1 MLIKNRHTGG
11 FVLNLMVII
20 NSNSFVAYGLILKML
35 ITEMERERCRN
46 GEFWAKENRR
56 SGSLGDMSR
65 QNSDFGI
72 EDLLIKENISLPD

>member
-11 FVLNLMVII
+11 FVLTLRVII
-20 NSNSFVAYGLILKML
+20 NSNSFVVYGLILKML

-65 QNSDFGI
+65 QNSYFSI
-72 EDLLIKENISLPD
+72 EYLLIKENISLPD

>member
-46 GEFWAKENRR
+46 GEFWAKENR
-56 SGSLGDMSR
+56 S
-65 QNSDFGI
+65 I
-72 EDLLIKENISLPD
+72 